1 MKTLL
6 ATSLLLLAGLVLA
19 DANEGEMGGY
29 RLGDSYPL
37 NESSSYEAAADRSW
51 KIQAQE
57 AVVPADMDAAYV
69 YATPAT
75 QTIGKIIFRKNFGS
89 AAEAEAAAMEQKR
102 RLEAAYPDWEI
113 LKAPIPMGRQGGAMV
128 SRQRQG
134 PYALIVF
141 YKSTNEGAEL
151 VVELEFESSSPERK
165 AWRAQLKAEATAETS

>member
-29 RLGDSYPL
+29 RLGDIYPL
-37 NESSSYEAAADRSW
+37 NDASRYEAVADRSW
-51 KIQAQE
+51 KIKAQQ
-57 AVVPADMDAAYV
+57 AVVPADMDSAYV

-75 QTIGKIIFRKNFGS
+75 QTIGKIIFRKDFAS
-89 AAEAEAAAMEQKR
+89 AAEAEAAAMVQKQ
-102 RLEAAYPDWEI
+102 RLEAAYPDWEV

-134 PYALIVF
+134 AYALIVF
-141 YKSTNEGAEL
+141 YKSTDDGAEL

-165 AWRAQLKAEATAETS
+165 AWRAQLKAEATAGTS